1 MNLEILSWLPKFF
14 AETAYKIFS
23 LSSVEDKAKKI
34 RFADLLERIAAC
46 VEAIGMSISQGE
58 HPVQQCAELTE
69 YLKKIQSLSEEL
81 VDKKT
86 SDKIFFWLYHVEAVP
101 SVAVIDIKRE
111 LVLES
116 KPPWSKS
123 KRHLQSQ
130 RVLQISGSL
139 KATANLLRV

>member
-14 AETAYKIFS
+14 AETAYKVFS
-23 LSSVEDKAKKI
+23 SSSAEDKAKKI
-34 RFADLLERIAAC
+34 RFADLLERVAAC
-46 VEAIGMSISQGE
+46 IESIGISISQGE

-69 YLKKIQSLSEEL
+69 YLKKIQSLSEEI

-101 SVAVIDIKRE
+101 GVAVIDMKRE
-111 LVLES
+111 ITLES

-123 KRHLQSQ
+123 KRQLQSQ
-130 RVLQISGSL
+130 RVLEISGSL

>member
-1 MNLEILSWLPKFF
+1 MSLEILSWLPKFF
-14 AETAYKIFS
+14 AETAYKVFS
-23 LSSVEDKAKKI
+23 LSSAENKAKKI

-46 VEAIGMSISQGE
+46 IEAIGMSVSQGE
-58 HPVQQCAELTE
+58 YPVQQCAELTE
-69 YLKKIQSLSEEL
+69 YLTKIQSLSEEI

-86 SDKIFFWLYHVEAVP
+86 SDKLFFWLYHVEAVP
-101 SVAVIDIKRE
+101 GVAVIDMKRE

-130 RVLQISGSL
+130 RVLEISGSM

>member
-1 MNLEILSWLPKFF
+1 M
-14 AETAYKIFS
+14 
-23 LSSVEDKAKKI
+23 SSSEDKAKKI
-34 RFADLLERIAAC
+34 RFADLLERIAGSI
-46 VEAIGMSISQGE
+46 EAIGMCISQGE
-58 HPVQQCAELTE
+58 HPIQQCSELTE
-69 YLKKIQSLSEEL
+69 YLKKIQSLSEEI

-101 SVAVIDIKRE
+101 GVAVIDMKRE
-111 LVLES
+111 LLLES

-123 KRHLQSQ
+123 KRRLQSQ